1 MLIFNGRT
9 IQKVDKPFNP
19 TGMAVSEDG
28 NVTLPI
34 FNVHLIIV
42 LDYLGNVLLEMNSA
56 DLGVCYQLSVSFDS
70 AGILWIGGPIAVDSE
85 NQTGQIHAIN
95 YSPEI

>member
-1 MLIFNGRT
+1 LIFNGRT

-28 NVTLPI
+28 SVTLPM

-42 LDYLGNVLLEMNSA
+42 LDYLENVLLEMNSA
-56 DLGVCYQLSVSFDS
+56 D
-70 AGILWIGGPIAVDSE
+70 IVDWWS
-85 NQTGQIHAIN
+85 NSCG
-95 YSPEI
+95 